1 MFIFLFV
8 DPALGVKKLFEKEGT
23 VEKCGISFEIKDWVI
38 CLILIEGV
46 EQNFTQSLPTF
57 L

>member
-23 VEKCGISFEIKDWVI
+23 LEKCGISFEIKDWVT
-38 CLILIEGV
+38 CLILMEGV
-46 EQNFTQSLPTF
+46 EENFTQSLPAF